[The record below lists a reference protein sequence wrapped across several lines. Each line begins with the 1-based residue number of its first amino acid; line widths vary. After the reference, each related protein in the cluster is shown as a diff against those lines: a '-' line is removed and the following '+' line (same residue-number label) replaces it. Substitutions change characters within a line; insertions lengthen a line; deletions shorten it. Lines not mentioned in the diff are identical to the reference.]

1 MSTRA
6 LLDARITQLET
17 GARPPVAAAGRA
29 TIGRTAA
36 AAGLPAA
43 AVAWSAVIVAHY
55 MPMCVPWWSRG
66 AAGTYD
72 A

>member
-1 MSTRA
+1 MPASPSWKPVV
-6 LLDARITQLET
+6 E
-17 GARPPVAAAGRA
+17 PPVAAAGRT

-36 AAGLPAA
+36 EAGFLAA

-66 AAGTYD
+66 TAGTYD